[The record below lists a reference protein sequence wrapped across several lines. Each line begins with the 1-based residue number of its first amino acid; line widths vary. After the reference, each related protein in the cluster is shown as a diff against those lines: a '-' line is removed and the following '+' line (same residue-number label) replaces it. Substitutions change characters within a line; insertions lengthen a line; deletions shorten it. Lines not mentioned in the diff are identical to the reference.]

1 MPWFTI
7 RSNERID
14 QSNTFG
20 LQTPQLREGKEMQKH
35 SRRNR
40 KGLTLIELML
50 VLVILVIL
58 ASSVGFFVGNAQKNA
73 LKDSARSQIGRLET
87 CVSGYSVDVR
97 RLPTSLN
104 DLVQAPAN
112 LPNPSRWR
120 GPYIKGNL
128 PKDCLLYT
136 SPSPRDATLSRM
148 PSSA

>member
-1 MPWFTI
+1 
-7 RSNERID
+7 
-14 QSNTFG
+14 
-20 LQTPQLREGKEMQKH
+20 MQKH

-73 LKDSARSQIGRLET
+73 LKDSARAQIGRLET
-87 CVSGYSVDVR
+87 CVSGYQVDVR
-97 RLPTSLN
+97 RLPANLS
-104 DLVQAPAN
+104 DLVAAPAN

-128 PKDCLLYT
+128 PKDPWDNDYQFSVDPQNNNFTILSFGPNGIQGGGDDIT
-136 SPSPRDATLSRM
+136 STDQS
-148 PSSA
+148 